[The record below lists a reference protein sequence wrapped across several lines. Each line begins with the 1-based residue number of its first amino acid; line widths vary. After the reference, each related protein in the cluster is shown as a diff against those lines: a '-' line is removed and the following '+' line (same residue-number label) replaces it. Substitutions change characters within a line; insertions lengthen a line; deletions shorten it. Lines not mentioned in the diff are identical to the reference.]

1 MDLRKQSIN
10 VEQAKEMDLVDY
22 LLSLGHW
29 PAKTAAF
36 NYWYHS
42 PLRDEKTPSFKVNRQ
57 INRWFDFG
65 LGQGGNLI
73 DFGIIYHR
81 CSVGELLEKLTR
93 DFSLGPPLHI
103 RAQNSQKEQAQN
115 LTITSISPIHS
126 PALIRYLSE
135 RRISLQ
141 IAQQFC
147 QQVSYQIGEKKYF
160 GLGFRN
166 DSGGYELRNH
176 FSKISSS
183 PKDFTSVDNGKKAV
197 SVFEGFFDLMSFAQ
211 VHGMGIVEQESYLV
225 LNSLSMFAKARP
237 LLETHDHIH
246 LYMDNDP
253 AGRKLTQ
260 HALLLDPRYDD
271 QSSLYASH
279 KDLNQWLSQDKLL
292 ESKTRKLRQSISLG

>member
-22 LLSLGHW
+22 LQALGHR
-29 PAKTAAF
+29 PAKTTAF

-73 DFGIIYHR
+73 DFGIIYHQ
-81 CSVGELLEKLTR
+81 CSVGELLEKLSR
-93 DFSLGPPLHI
+93 DFSLGPPIHI
-103 RAQNSQKEQAQN
+103 HPQNSQKEQARN
-115 LTITSISPIHS
+115 LTITSVSPIQS
-126 PALIRYLSE
+126 PALIHYLSE

-141 IAQQFC
+141 IAQRFC
-147 QQVSYQIGEKKYF
+147 QQVSYQIGEKKHF

-176 FSKISSS
+176 FSKLSTS
-183 PKDFTSVDNGKKAV
+183 PKDFTSADNGKQAV
-197 SVFEGFFDLMSFAQ
+197 NVFEGFFDLMSFAQ
-211 VHGMGIVEQESYLV
+211 IQGLGIHEKESYLV
-225 LNSLSMFAKARP
+225 LNSLSMFAKARA
-237 LLETHDHIH
+237 LLETHGHIH

-253 AGRKLTQ
+253 AGRRLTEQ
-260 HALLLDPRYDD
+260 ALQLDERYDD
-271 QSSLYASH
+271 RSSLYAGH

-292 ESKTRKLRQSISLG
+292 ESKARKLRQSLRLG